1 MGRFPQ
7 LPSQKGS
14 QKWIQKSVNERPE
27 LLDSKIRVELDMP
40 ENENICWLSPL
51 EEDEFAEYRD
61 TQFVKLLGAKTEKPL
76 EDFWPSRGPQWDAL
90 ARSNT
95 GRLFLVEAKSH
106 IPELISSLRAENE
119 DSIRLI
125 HESLEETKI
134 YLTSST
140 EADWSRRF
148 YQYTNRLAHLYFL
161 RVLNKLPAYL
171 VFVYFVNDVEQNGPT
186 SAPEWEGALKLLHSY
201 FGLGRH
207 KLQKYVCDLFIDVN
221 TIGAFTPRVR
231 NL

>member
-7 LPSQKGS
+7 SPFQKGS
-14 QKWIQKSVNERPE
+14 QKWIQKGVNENSG
-27 LLDSKIRVELDMP
+27 LLESKIMAELDLP
-40 ENENICWLSPL
+40 ENEKIFWLSPL
-51 EEDEFAEYRD
+51 EEDEYAEYRD
-61 TQFVKLLGAKTEKPL
+61 KQFLERLDVKTEIPL
-76 EDFWPSRGPQWDAL
+76 EDFWPSGGPQWDAF

-125 HESLEETKI
+125 HESLEETKR
-134 YLTSST
+134 YLKSG
-140 EADWSRRF
+140 ADVDWSHRF

-161 RVLNKLPAYL
+161 RLLNKLPAYL
-171 VFVYFVNDVEQNGPT
+171 VFVYFVNDIEQKGPT
-186 SAPEWEGALKLLHSY
+186 SVSEWEGALKLLHSY

-207 KLQKYVCDLFIDVN
+207 KLQNYICDIFIDVS
-221 TIGAFTPRVR
+221 A
-231 NL
+231 LEH

>member
-1 MGRFPQ
+1 MSRYPQ
-7 LPSQKGS
+7 LPAQKGS
-14 QKWIQKSVNERPE
+14 QMWIQKFVNESPE
-27 LLDSKIRVELDMP
+27 LFDSKIWVELGMP
-40 ENENICWLSPL
+40 ENEKISWLSPL

-61 TQFVKLLGAKTEKPL
+61 IQFLKLLGAKTEKPL

-90 ARSNT
+90 AKSNT

-106 IPELISSLRAENE
+106 IPEMISSLRAENE

-125 HESLEETKI
+125 HESLEETKR
-134 YLTSST
+134 YLQSSA
-140 EADWSRRF
+140 EVDWSRRF

-171 VFVYFVNDVEQNGPT
+171 VFVYFFNDVEQKGPT
-186 SAPEWEGALKLLHSY
+186 SVSEWEGALNLLHSY

-207 KLQKYVCDLFIDVN
+207 KLQKYVCELFIDVN
-221 TIGAFTPRVR
+221 TIG
-231 NL
+231 

>member
-7 LPSQKGS
+7 SPSQKGS
-14 QKWIQKSVNERPE
+14 QKWIQKGVNENPG
-27 LLDSKIRVELDMP
+27 LLESKIMAELDLP
-40 ENENICWLSPL
+40 ENEKISWLSPL
-51 EEDEFAEYRD
+51 EEDEYAEYRD
-61 TQFVKLLGAKTEKPL
+61 KQFLERLDVKTEIPL
-76 EDFWPSRGPQWDAL
+76 EDFWPSGGPQWDAF

-125 HESLEETKI
+125 HESLEETKR
-134 YLTSST
+134 YLNSG
-140 EADWSRRF
+140 ADVDWSHRF

-161 RVLNKLPAYL
+161 RLLNKLPAYL
-171 VFVYFVNDVEQNGPT
+171 VFVYFVNDIEQKGPT
-186 SAPEWEGALKLLHSY
+186 SVPEWEGALKLLHSY

-207 KLQKYVCDLFIDVN
+207 KLQNYICDIFIDVS
-221 TIGAFTPRVR
+221 A
-231 NL
+231 LEH